1 MPKITIQGTVINF
14 PNSGASPNWAPSI
27 IDFAEAVEG
36 ALESVTGSYDV
47 PPQVLAIPSEI
58 NTNVSIPRLTF
69 PVSEVRSVI
78 VTYAIYRE
86 STDANEA
93 EAGELEFVYDTLAG
107 EWILNREAVG
117 TDVVNV
123 TFDVTNT
130 GQVRFSTSAMESGSY
145 REGTLSY
152 QAKAILQ
159 SEI

>member
-14 PNSGASPNWAPSI
+14 PDSGASPNWAPSI
-27 IDFAEAVEG
+27 IDFAEAVQD
-36 ALESVTGSYDV
+36 ALAGVTGSYDV
-47 PPQVLAIPSEI
+47 PPQVLSIPSEI

-86 STDANEA
+86 STDTNEA

-145 REGTLSY
+145 QEGTLSY